1 MQHRFKNSSA
11 VFSNVTNRLVAPIA
25 PAAHLSY
32 THLFGSAAFK
42 RHNKHKGNSSQVI
55 LSRHNN
61 TSFTVD
67 FWEYHVDVVVVHAG
81 TIGAS
86 LLVALQNNTKH
97 KRFSG
102 GNI

>member
-11 VFSNVTNRLVAPIA
+11 VFCDATNGLVAPIA

-42 RHNKHKGNSSQVI
+42 RHDKNKVNSNQVI
-55 LSRHNN
+55 LSRRND

-67 FWEYHVDVVVVHAG
+67 FREYHVDVVVVHAG
-81 TIGAS
+81 AIGAS
-86 LLVALQNNTKH
+86 LLVALQNNAKH
-97 KRFSG
+97 KRFSR
-102 GNI
+102 GNV